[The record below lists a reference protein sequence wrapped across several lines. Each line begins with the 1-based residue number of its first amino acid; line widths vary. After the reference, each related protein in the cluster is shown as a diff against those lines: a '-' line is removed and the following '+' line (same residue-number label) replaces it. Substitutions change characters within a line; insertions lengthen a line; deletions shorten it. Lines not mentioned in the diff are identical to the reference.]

1 MVRRGIAF
9 GFGLILL
16 FLVVLGI
23 SSCESSA
30 HKNAVRDYNNDVVKI
45 GSDSQHTGD
54 AYFAALST
62 AQGKSSAQVEP
73 ELDQI
78 RTQAQQQVSTA
89 KGLSVPSGLGGAQTN
104 LLLALDLREE
114 AVADVANQIPVAL
127 GGLNTAGAALK
138 RIAGDNEQILA
149 SDVIFQ
155 VRVAPLIAQE
165 VSSSGIA
172 AAALPSSVWVR
183 DLSWLQEGTVAARLT
198 GAAGTGTNGTAL
210 APGTH
215 GHSLVSVSVGGTTL
229 NPAPQVNNIS
239 GGANPTFTV
248 TFDNTGQNSQTGVG
262 VQVSV
267 TAEGQKRSALKTYPL
282 TKPGGTYT
290 EAVQV
295 QGVPLQVPASVTVD
309 VLPVPGEKNTANNK
323 GTFTAVFSP

>member
-9 GFGLILL
+9 GVGLILL

-23 SSCESSA
+23 SSCESNA
-30 HKNAVRDYNNDVVKI
+30 HKNALRDYNNDVVSI
-45 GSDSQHTGD
+45 GHDSQTVGAD
-54 AYFAALST
+54 YFATLST

-73 ELDQI
+73 ALDQL
-78 RTQAQQQVSTA
+78 RTRAQQDVSNA
-89 KGLSVPSGLGGAQTN
+89 KGLSVPSGLGGAQTD

-149 SDVIFQ
+149 SDVIFE
-155 VRVAPLIAQE
+155 VRVTPLVAQALTAN
-165 VSSSGIA
+165 GIA
-172 AAALPSSVWVR
+172 AVALPSSVWVN

-215 GHSLVSVSVGGTTL
+215 GHSLTSVSVGGNTL

-239 GGANPTFTV
+239 SGANPTFSV
-248 TFDNTGQNSQTGVG
+248 TFQNTGENNETNVG
-262 VQVSV
+262 VQIAV
-267 TAEGQKRSALKTYPL
+267 TAEGQRRVATKTVPL
-282 TKPGGTYT
+282 TKPGSSYT
-290 EAVQV
+290 VAVQV
-295 QGVPLQVPASVTVD
+295 QGVPLQVPASVTAN
-309 VLPVPGEKNTANNK
+309 VLPVPGEQNTANNK